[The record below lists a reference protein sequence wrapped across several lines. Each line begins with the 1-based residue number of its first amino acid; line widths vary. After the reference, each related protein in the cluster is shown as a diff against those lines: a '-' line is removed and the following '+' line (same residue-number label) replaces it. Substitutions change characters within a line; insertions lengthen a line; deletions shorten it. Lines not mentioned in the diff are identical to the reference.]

1 MFNMMFVIMKI
12 ALYPGKGIDPYMVVH
27 HSNSVAIR
35 SDFGGTVLL
44 GLILP

>member
-1 MFNMMFVIMKI
+1 MMFVIVKI
-12 ALYPGKGIDPYMVVH
+12 AFYPGKGISQYIVVH

-35 SDFGGTVLL
+35 SDFGGTMLL